1 MTKQQNLKSS
11 ACKLQ
16 TNSELYSSITE
27 QTENPK
33 ARDDNL
39 NELCELGQKTQ
50 TDY

>member
-1 MTKQQNLKSS
+1 MAKQQNLKSS

-16 TNSELYSSITE
+16 ANSELYSLITE

-33 ARDDNL
+33 ARDGNL
-39 NELCELGQKTQ
+39 NELCELGQKIQ